1 MFFSHMLRQSSLSS
15 TGYTSHSFELKTH
28 TQNMELTSQSLI
40 NTTKF
45 ALFCSNYGGSVVTF
59 SAGLKTSKSPRK
71 LQQLHNSN
79 ANAGSRKQLKNV
91 AASTTQDTA
100 STCDDG
106 DRWLLQPVGDGDSR
120 HIGFKVPMPDAYE
133 ISSSI
138 VTVGRVPEKADLVI
152 PVATVSGEHA
162 RLQMKEG
169 SLVVTDLNSTNGTF
183 IDDKRLSPGVPATI
197 QAGRYLTFGDTNLA
211 IFRVTKLPYK
221 SVASEP
227 ETDAK
232 VAAEAETDTATS

>member
-1 MFFSHMLRQSSLSS
+1 
-15 TGYTSHSFELKTH
+15 
-28 TQNMELTSQSLI
+28 MEVTSQSLTS
-40 NTTKF
+40 TTKF
-45 ALFCSNYGGSVVTF
+45 ALFRSNYGGSCVTY
-59 SAGLKTSKSPRK
+59 SAGLKTSLHSPTK
-71 LQQLHNSN
+71 LQVQFTDLNVNS
-79 ANAGSRKQLKNV
+79 NAGSRRKQLKH
-91 AASTTQDTA
+91 AASTQDTT
-100 STCDDG
+100 SSYDDG

-197 QAGRYLTFGDTNLA
+197 QTGRYLTFGDTNLA
-211 IFRVTKLPYK
+211 IFRVSKLPK

-227 ETDAK
+227 QTDAK
-232 VAAEAETDTATS
+232 VEAQAETETATN

>member
-1 MFFSHMLRQSSLSS
+1 MEVTSQNFTSTKFAFFHYIPSAHGSSCV
-15 TGYTSHSFELKTH
+15 SFSGFK
-28 TQNMELTSQSLI
+28 TSQSQ
-40 NTTKF
+40 
-45 ALFCSNYGGSVVTF
+45 
-59 SAGLKTSKSPRK
+59 SPRK
-71 LQQLHNSN
+71 LQHFLHL
-79 ANAGSRKQLKNV
+79 NAGPRRKLSVIQ
-91 AASTTQDTA
+91 ASTEETT
-100 STCDDG
+100 STYDG
-106 DRWLLQPVGDGDSR
+106 ERWLLQPVGDGDSR

-133 ISSSI
+133 ISSTV

-197 QAGRYLTFGDTNLA
+197 ETGRYLTFGDTNLA
-211 IFRVTKLPYK
+211 IFRVSKLPK

-227 ETDAK
+227 ETDVK
-232 VAAEAETDTATS
+232 VEAEVETESATN